1 MRPRGGFYGYDSKYS
16 KGETE
21 YLVPAPLS
29 ARQAARTRELALAA
43 HRALGCRGASRVD
56 FRLDERGR
64 PQLIEVNTIPGM
76 TATSLLP
83 KSAEAVGIGFDQ
95 LVTRILATARLDSSP
110 RRPGRGDAR

>member
-1 MRPRGGFYGYDSKYS
+1 L
-16 KGETE
+16 T
-21 YLVPAPLS
+21 
-29 ARQAARTRELALAA
+29 ARQTARTQELALAA

-83 KSAEAVGIGFDQ
+83 KSAAAAGIGFDE
-95 LVTRILATARLDSSP
+95 LVTRILAAARLDTSP
-110 RRPGRGDAR
+110 RRPDRGDTP